1 MLKGASHMDFY
12 YEKRHWGIWGWGGGG
27 LKTFLKA
34 NIDIYSQ

>member
-12 YEKRHWGIWGWGGGG
+12 YEKRHWGIWGGGGG
-27 LKTFLKA
+27 VKTFLNA